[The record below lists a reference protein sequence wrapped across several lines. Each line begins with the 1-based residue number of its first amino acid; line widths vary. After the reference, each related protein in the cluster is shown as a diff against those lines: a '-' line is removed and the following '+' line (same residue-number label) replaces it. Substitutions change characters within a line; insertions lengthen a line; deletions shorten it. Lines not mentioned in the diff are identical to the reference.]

1 MAQGGAKANV
11 VKVEMADDE
20 DAAAIQAK
28 IEAEAEARRT
38 QNALPSWIAKSTVSG
53 ALTQAGAR
61 EAQAELLAQQEA
73 QHKQVITDAGND
85 GGVYKRIFFV
95 VCPAQKIC

>member
-1 MAQGGAKANV
+1 MAQ
-11 VKVEMADDE
+11 DE
-20 DAAAIQAK
+20 DALAAQAK
-28 IEAEAEARRT
+28 VEAEAEARRT

-73 QHKQVITDAGND
+73 AHKQVVTEASVE
-85 GGVYKRIFFV
+85 GGARLEAWVLADSS
-95 VCPAQKIC
+95 AQPR